1 MIKNEKEM
9 ELRGVARKDMTKL
22 EYTVF
27 FMFLEGKSYKDIADD
42 LNRSEKSIDNALR
55 RAKEKVR
62 V

>member
-1 MIKNEKEM
+1 MKKRWNCG
-9 ELRGVARKDMTKL
+9 GVARKDMTKL